1 MEVVLNMFLILII
14 DIFTSM
20 EMPEM
25 MKFVGIRLSI
35 FDEEA
40 KFYLVLG
47 VNICNVIFQFW
58 HFNILP
64 FHPECL

>member
-47 VNICNVIFQFW
+47 VNICNVIFQF
-58 HFNILP
+58 
-64 FHPECL
+64 